1 MSEHVK
7 ITARDARK
15 AMGSSRY
22 LAQAG
27 MIAAVYAAFTLICI
41 LFLGSLAWG
50 LIQFRLSEAL
60 CVLAL
65 FTPAAIPGLSIGCF
79 IANLIAIPLTGSG
92 LFGLF
97 DVFFGSLASLI
108 GALWCWHFRSK
119 PGFALLGPV
128 VANALI
134 VPAYLPIILA
144 GLGMYTIPFTDI
156 DLEAAGYLYVYLFGI
171 ICTGIGET
179 VVVYGLG
186 LPLSRLLGRN
196 ATLARYL
203 TFE

>member
-1 MSEHVK
+1 MERERAHEAS
-7 ITARDARK
+7 ARRT
-15 AMGSSRY
+15 GGRSRY

-65 FTPAAIPGLSIGCF
+65 FTPAAVPGLTVGCF
-79 IANLIAIPLTGSG
+79 LANLIAIPLTGSG
-92 LFGLF
+92 ILGLF
-97 DVFFGSLASLI
+97 DVFFGSAASLL
-108 GALWCWHFRSK
+108 GALWCWHFRSH
-119 PGFALLGPV
+119 PPVALLGPV

-144 GLGMYTIPFTDI
+144 GLGMYTIPFTSI
-156 DLEAAGYLYVYLFGI
+156 DLEAAGYVYVYLFGLV
-171 ICTGIGET
+171 CTGIGEAT
-179 VVVYGLG
+179 VIYGLG
-186 LPLSRLLGRN
+186 LPLSRLLGKN
-196 ATLARYL
+196 AFFSSRFA
-203 TFE
+203 E